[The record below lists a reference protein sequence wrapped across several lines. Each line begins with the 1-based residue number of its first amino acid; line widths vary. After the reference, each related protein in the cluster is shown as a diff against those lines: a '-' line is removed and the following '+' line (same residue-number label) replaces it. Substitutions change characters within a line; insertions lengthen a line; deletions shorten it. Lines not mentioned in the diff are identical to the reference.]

1 MKRNIIVTG
10 GAGFIGSH
18 VVRLFV
24 NKYPEYNI
32 INVDKLTY
40 AGNLAN
46 LRDIE
51 DRPNYRFV
59 RMDICDFEAI
69 YQLMQ
74 EEMVDGI
81 IHLAA
86 AVGVELVVNDPARTI
101 TTNVRGTENVLLPA
115 AEFNKRVIAAS
126 TSEVYGKSAK
136 EKFSES
142 DDLLIG
148 SPEHSRWSYACSKLL
163 DEFYLTALVQTAG
176 LRGTVTR
183 FFNTVGPRQTGRYGM
198 VLPRFVKAALN
209 NEDIPVYGDGGQSRC
224 FCHIKD
230 VVRALLL
237 LIDDERTIGEVY
249 NIGSQRLVTIR
260 ELAELVIQRTG
271 SSSKIAVIPYEKAY
285 AKGFEDMRRRMPDTA
300 KIEALNNWQVE
311 KSLEEIIDDV
321 AESLRK

>member
-1 MKRNIIVTG
+1 MKILVTG

-18 VVRLFV
+18 LTESLLERGDTVTVVDNFSTGSL
-24 NKYPEYNI
+24 E
-32 INVDKLTY
+32 
-40 AGNLAN
+40 NLAAVKDHKALTVIELDVVHDAAQ
-46 LRDIE
+46 LRE
-51 DRPNYRFV
+51 LV
-59 RMDICDFEAI
+59 RENDC
-69 YQLMQ
+69 
-74 EEMVDGI
+74 I